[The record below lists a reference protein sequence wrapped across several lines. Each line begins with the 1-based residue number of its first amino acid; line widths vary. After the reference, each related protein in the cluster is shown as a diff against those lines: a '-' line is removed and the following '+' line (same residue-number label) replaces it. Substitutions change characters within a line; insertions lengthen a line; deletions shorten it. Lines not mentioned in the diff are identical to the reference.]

1 MILHSSIDNNDCFKI
16 IMSILSHYIHVD
28 TIYTERY
35 MGLPYKEDNHHG
47 YENARLSTRYNDFR
61 NKTYLLVH
69 GSLDDNVHY
78 QQSMALARSLE
89 VNDIPFEQ
97 IVSKRHALIALL
109 KLYLTNHNSI
119 FFPDL
124 SRRGSFIMGSTK
136 ASLSRIG

>member
-1 MILHSSIDNNDCFKI
+1 
-16 IMSILSHYIHVD
+16 
-28 TIYTERY
+28 
-35 MGLPYKEDNHHG
+35 MGLPYKEDNHRG

-97 IVSKRHALIALL
+97 IVSTYHAFIPCSKNINYMLMLSHILIPF
-109 KLYLTNHNSI
+109 YRLTQTKTIHYGEFGNI
-119 FFPDL
+119 Y
-124 SRRGSFIMGSTK
+124 IMRWINISPNVLPQKAKTFVQLK
-136 ASLSRIG
+136 ASEIILHESKL